1 MFHLEASK
9 HRTLYLILNLLEHT
23 ETELQWCT
31 AALQHCI
38 IGCDV
43 LVRLTNIN
51 IFSTKKI
58 TPTQQINGI
67 WKTVPPVRHNFIKWL
82 LNLSIVIFYL
92 IFLCET
98 ENPNQ
103 CRLVIFSG
111 QPGRL
116 SRLVWH
122 KEVHVRSHASGGWSV
137 ITSRIRG
144 GEMIFNNV
152 TTKTNIAMWDCCVG
166 CVKTCINLIS
176 TFRTYR

>member
-58 TPTQQINGI
+58 TPTQQTD
-67 WKTVPPVRHNFIKWL
+67 KRHMENCSPFSTEFLKVTAKL
-82 LNLSIVIFYL
+82 VNCYFLFNLSV
-92 IFLCET
+92 
-98 ENPNQ
+98 
-103 CRLVIFSG
+103 
-111 QPGRL
+111 
-116 SRLVWH
+116 
-122 KEVHVRSHASGGWSV
+122 
-137 ITSRIRG
+137 
-144 GEMIFNNV
+144 
-152 TTKTNIAMWDCCVG
+152 
-166 CVKTCINLIS
+166 
-176 TFRTYR
+176 